1 MVLLLKGYEKLRYKI
16 YVIFDLLIKI
26 IMQQKLYTLLV
37 ALSVGFVTPN
47 FAQHGNYH
55 ISNGF
60 GVMGGITQYD
70 IITDNFITTKGD
82 GFIGGMSATVDIPHR
97 WYNVSFGMQL
107 SENHFD
113 ISGRSSSLGPSGQNI
128 EYKLFA
134 AQVALLMHVKVI
146 ENHFLI
152 DLGPMIQYNGK
163 MELDDKNQE
172 NYFIDNY
179 TNLMASDITNISQ
192 FHFNGAVGASIGV
205 RQFKIKA
212 QYIYGFTNIL
222 QKLNKKDLDTSGME
236 DDFKGNQ
243 SMLALTAIFTF

>member
-1 MVLLLKGYEKLRYKI
+1 
-16 YVIFDLLIKI
+16 
-26 IMQQKLYTLLV
+26 MQQKIYTLLV
-37 ALSVGFVTPN
+37 ALIIGFVTPIA
-47 FAQHGNYH
+47 AQHGNYR

-60 GVMGGITQYD
+60 GIMGGITQYD
-70 IITDNFITTKGD
+70 IITDNFVTTKGD

-113 ISGRSSSLGPSGQNI
+113 ISGRASSLGPSGQKI

-134 AQVALLMHVKVI
+134 AQIALLMHIKI
-146 ENHFLI
+146 IKNDFLI

-163 MELDDKNQE
+163 MELKDRGQE

-179 TNLMASDITNISQ
+179 TNLTADNITNISQ
-192 FHFNGAVGASIGV
+192 FHFNGAVGASLGV
-205 RQFKIKA
+205 KQVKVKA

-222 QKLNKKDLDTSGME
+222 QKLNKKNLDTSGM
-236 DDFKGNQ
+236 DKDFKGNQ
-243 SMLALTAIFTF
+243 SMLAFTILFTF